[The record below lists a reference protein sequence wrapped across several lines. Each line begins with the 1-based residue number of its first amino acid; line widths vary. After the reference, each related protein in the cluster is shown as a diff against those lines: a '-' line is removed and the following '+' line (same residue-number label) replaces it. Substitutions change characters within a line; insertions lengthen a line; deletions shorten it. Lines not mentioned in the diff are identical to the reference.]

1 MEPVRTDSGEST
13 QFRPR
18 GETFWVSMGE
28 FNVELAYVRNEST
41 HQDVTTASEHDRRRP
56 LLRAVPDLVPAPRP
70 ALPRRR
76 PSRRA
81 VVRAQVWGVP
91 LVGATDDDRPNEWAP
106 VDARIAEA
114 VRLLGGL

>member
-1 MEPVRTDSGEST
+1 MEPVRTDSGESN

-18 GETFWVSMGE
+18 GETYRVSMGE
-28 FNVELAYVRNEST
+28 FIVELAYVRNQST
-41 HQDVTTASEHDRRRP
+41 HQDVCPASERDRKRP
-56 LLRAVPDLVPAPRP
+56 LLRAVPDLMPAPRP

-91 LVGATDDDRPNEWAP
+91 LWGAREDERPNDWAP

>member
-1 MEPVRTDSGEST
+1 MEPVRTDSGESN

-18 GETFWVSMGE
+18 GETHWVSMGE
-28 FNVELAYVRNEST
+28 FIVELAYVRNEST
-41 HQDVTTASEHDRRRP
+41 HQDVDPAPERDRRRP
-56 LLRAVPDLVPAPRP
+56 QLRAVPDLAPASRP

-91 LVGATDDDRPNEWAP
+91 LLGAGDDERPSEWAP
-106 VDARIAEA
+106 VDERIAEA

>member
-1 MEPVRTDSGEST
+1 MEASRTDSGEST
-13 QFRPR
+13 QFRPTGR
-18 GETFWVSMGE
+18 GLWVSMGE
-28 FNVELAYVRNEST
+28 FIVELAYVRNESAE
-41 HQDVTTASEHDRRRP
+41 HDVCPASECERP
-56 LLRAVPDLVPAPRP
+56 RLRAVPDLAPSPRP
-70 ALPRRR
+70 ALPKRR

-91 LVGATDDDRPNEWAP
+91 LSTADERDGRPSEWAP

>member
-1 MEPVRTDSGEST
+1 MEAVRTDSGESN

-18 GETFWVSMGE
+18 GETFRVSMGE
-28 FNVELAYVRNEST
+28 FIVELAYVRNQST
-41 HQDVTTASEHDRRRP
+41 HQDASPAPERTRP
-56 LLRAVPDLVPAPRP
+56 LLRAVPDLEAAPRP

-81 VVRAQVWGVP
+81 VVRARVWGVP
-91 LVGATDDDRPNEWAP
+91 VVGSGADERPSEWAP